1 MSIARLMPRWVW
13 ALTLILAAALLVSAV
28 ACNDEEEEGGTP
40 AAETPTAGETETATA
55 GELGEQPQSPQE
67 LATEIV
73 AAQNGALSITTGD
86 NFFEENNLSAA
97 LGEAVTIT
105 VTNDGAATHN
115 MRIAGPDGE
124 FDTEDDAV
132 TDPDAI
138 SGGASAEL
146 TFSPEI
152 AGAYTF
158 RCDFHPAEMGG
169 QITIE

>member
-13 ALTLILAAALLVSAV
+13 ALTLILAAALLVAAV
-28 ACNDEEEEGGTP
+28 ACGDDEEGGPEEETP
-40 AAETPTAGETETATA
+40 AAEETEEPAL
-55 GELGEQPQSPQE
+55 EEQPQSPQE
-67 LATEIV
+67 LETEIV
-73 AAQNGALSITTGD
+73 AAENGAIDVTMGD
-86 NFFEENNLSAA
+86 NFFERNNLSAP

-105 VTNDGAATHN
+105 ATNDGTATHD
-115 MRIAGPDGE
+115 MRIAGPDGQ

-138 SGGASAEL
+138 SGGASGEL